1 MPDTLPVF
9 IEIICIAY
17 LGLIL
22 GSFATAIAYREANG
36 ESWFSLKGSK
46 SNAWSKCPQCG
57 HRLGFVDLIPVVSW
71 VLSRGKCRHCSKP
84 IPVRYPVIEIMS
96 MIGCLG
102 LYATYDF
109 EFYLVPLLFL
119 VPFLVALFWVDV
131 DLMILPDRL
140 VAICGGIAA
149 FFVLYVFFTTDDT
162 RVLIDS
168 LLGMV
173 AYPAVFG
180 AAAFIMTKILKK
192 SALGMGDIKFLAPAG
207 LLAGMDILSVYLILA
222 GILGVLTAIPIR
234 KYKDSVIFPFGPSLI
249 LSLYIIMVCKGFYL
263 Q

>member
-1 MPDTLPVF
+1 MPDTLPAF

-17 LGLIL
+17 FGLIL
-22 GSFATAIAYREANG
+22 GSFATAIAHREANG
-36 ESWFSLKGSK
+36 ESWFSLRGSK
-46 SNAWSKCPQCG
+46 SEAWSKCPQCG
-57 HRLGFVDLIPVVSW
+57 HRLGLADLIPVVSW
-71 VLSRGKCRHCSKP
+71 VLSRGQCRYCSKP
-84 IPVRYPVIEIMS
+84 VPARYPVIEIMC

-102 LYATYDF
+102 LYAAYDF
-109 EFYLVPLLFL
+109 EFDLVPLLFL

-131 DLMILPDRL
+131 DVMILPDRL

-149 FFVLYVFFTTDDT
+149 FFVLYVFLESGNT
-162 RVLIDS
+162 RFLADS
-168 LLGMV
+168 LLGMA

-207 LLAGMDILSVYLILA
+207 LLAGLDILSAYLVLA

-249 LSLYIIMVCKGFYL
+249 FSLYIIIIYKGFYL